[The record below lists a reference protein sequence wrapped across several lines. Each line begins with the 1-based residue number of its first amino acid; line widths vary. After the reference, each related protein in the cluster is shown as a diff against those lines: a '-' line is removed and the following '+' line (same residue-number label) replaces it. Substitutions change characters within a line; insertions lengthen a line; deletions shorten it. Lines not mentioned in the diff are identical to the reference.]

1 MALLKKS
8 GFFHRPRRSCPF
20 LPVAILALGLALP
33 LRVYA
38 QSDDSREYQIKAAF
52 LYNFVQFVKWPP
64 SAFAGPQAPFCIGVL
79 GDDPFGSALDA
90 TVQGESINGRRF
102 VVLRSSQLDD
112 LEGCQM
118 IFICRSEE
126 GQLPGIL
133 AQLKSRQILTVSD
146 ISGFA
151 DEGGDIDFYL
161 SGDKVR
167 FEINPE
173 PARQCG
179 LQISSQMLALG
190 KIVGL

>member
-1 MALLKKS
+1 MALLARAFPWPWKV
-8 GFFHRPRRSCPF
+8 FPF
-20 LPVAILALGLALP
+20 LLVPGLVLGSGAATP
-33 LRVYA
+33 ARA
-38 QSDDSREYQIKAAF
+38 QVDESREYQIKAAF

-64 SAFAGPQAPFCIGVL
+64 TAFSNSEAPFCIGIL
-79 GDDPFGSALDA
+79 GDDPFGAALDA

-102 VVLRSSQLDD
+102 SILRSTQLED

-146 ISGFA
+146 VPDFA
-151 DEGGDIDFYL
+151 REGGDIDFYL
-161 SGDKVR
+161 AGDKVR
-167 FEINPE
+167 FEINPDS
-173 PARQCG
+173 ARQCG
-179 LQISSQMLALG
+179 LKISSQMLELG

>member
-8 GFFHRPRRSCPF
+8 GFFPWPRKFHPF
-20 LPVAILALGLALP
+20 LAVALFALGLSVPAP
-33 LRVYA
+33 VNA
-38 QSDDSREYQIKAAF
+38 QSDASREYQIKAAF
-52 LYNFVQFVKWPP
+52 LYNFVQFVKWPS
-64 SAFAGPQAPFCIGVL
+64 SAFPGPQAPFCIGVL

-102 VVLRSSQLDD
+102 AVLRSTQLDD

-133 AQLKSRQILTVSD
+133 AQLKARQILTVSD
-146 ISGFA
+146 IPGFA

-167 FEINPE
+167 FEIDPE
-173 PARQCG
+173 SARQRG

-190 KIVGL
+190 KIVEL